1 MAADG
6 HRLQTLKGNLDPS
19 NSVKSFLCFH
29 LLTNHRS
36 SIYFIEVLVDST
48 NKPGLLILL
57 NLPLKGVLG
66 IKL

>member
-1 MAADG
+1 MES
-6 HRLQTLKGNLDPS
+6 LTYF
-19 NSVKSFLCFH
+19 FLTFDK
-29 LLTNHRS
+29 S